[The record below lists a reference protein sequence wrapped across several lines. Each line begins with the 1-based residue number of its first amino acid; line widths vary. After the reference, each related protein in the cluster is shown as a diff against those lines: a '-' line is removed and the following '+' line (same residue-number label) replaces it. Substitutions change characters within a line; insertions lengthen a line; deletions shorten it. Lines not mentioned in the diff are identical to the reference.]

1 MRVMRGGCWRAVV
14 VSSFVMASVM
24 NVPSV
29 RAQIAPASLR
39 PDTIRGLAYDSLAFR
54 PMAGALITADPGGE
68 TAASDS
74 LGRFTIYSAQRVMR
88 LVAFHERADRLGL
101 GELIA
106 MRPAGDGPW
115 IRPIVATP
123 GMNTAWGRLCLG
135 KRRPA
140 NGMGGILFGTTTAAD
155 GSTRVAGV
163 GLVLQWQTA
172 KSLLDVTPKFET
184 MTARSDSLGN
194 YIFCGVQEFGP
205 AALVAS
211 SSQYRSDNVLVGAD
225 AASLRRVDL
234 MLGATAGP
242 ASTATVQGRVV
253 DESGASV
260 PAATV
265 TFGGY
270 ATEIMSG
277 PNGRF
282 TIANVPTGSRMVSAR
297 KIGYVSVAKQLDVF
311 EKGVTKLEVVVEKG
325 TLVEQV
331 TIRSTRIKSRDA
343 TELDERRSSGLGRF
357 VDSTHFAKYD
367 RTRQALDL
375 LPGIRTQVGR
385 VPNDFV
391 IRGRGDCMAS
401 LWVNAVREP
410 NTPDNMIARLPKDE
424 IAALEIFN
432 NEMQAPARF
441 QTAGNQCAVVV
452 LWTKQHINA
461 RR

>member
-1 MRVMRGGCWRAVV
+1 MRGGFWQAVT
-14 VSSFVMASVM
+14 VSSFVLAGLGSVS
-24 NVPSV
+24 SV
-29 RAQIAPASLR
+29 GAQIAPVSQR

-54 PMAGALITADPGGE
+54 PMAGALITAEPGGE
-68 TAASDS
+68 SAASDS

-101 GELIA
+101 GELVA
-106 MRPAGDGPW
+106 TRPAGDGPW
-115 IRPIVATP
+115 ERPIVATP
-123 GMNTAWGRLCLG
+123 GMNTAWAQLCVG
-135 KRRPA
+135 QRRPA
-140 NGMGGILFGTTTAAD
+140 NGMGGVLFGSTTAAD
-155 GSTRVAGV
+155 GTTRIAGV
-163 GLVLQWQTA
+163 GLVLQWQA
-172 KSLLDVTPKFET
+172 VKSLLDPTPKIET
-184 MTARSDSLGN
+184 MTVRSDSLGT

-211 SSQYRSDNVLVGAD
+211 SSQFRTDNILVDAD

-234 MLGATAGP
+234 ILGATEGP
-242 ASTATVQGRVV
+242 TSSATVQGRVV
-253 DESGASV
+253 DENGASV

-265 TFGGY
+265 TFGGFT
-270 ATEIMSG
+270 TEIMSG

-297 KIGYVSVAKQLDVF
+297 KIGYVTVAKQLDVL
-311 EKGVTKLEVVVEKG
+311 EKGVTGLEVLAEKG

-331 TIRSTRIKSRDA
+331 VIRSTRLKSRDA
-343 TELDERRSSGLGRF
+343 TELDERKASGLGRF

-385 VPNDFV
+385 VPGDFV
-391 IRGRGDCMAS
+391 IRGRSDCMAS
-401 LWVNAVREP
+401 LWVNGVREP

-424 IAALEIFN
+424 IAAVEIFN

-461 RR
+461 KR

>member
-1 MRVMRGGCWRAVV
+1 MRCGCWQWVTG
-14 VSSFVMASVM
+14 SLFVMAGLVT
-24 NVPSV
+24 VPLTG
-29 RAQIAPASLR
+29 AQRSPASQR

-54 PMAGALITADPGGE
+54 PMAGALITAEPGGA

-74 LGRFTIYSAQRVMR
+74 LGRFTIYSTERVSR

-101 GELIA
+101 GELVA
-106 MRPAGDGPW
+106 FRPDGDGPW
-115 IRPIVATP
+115 LRPIVATP
-123 GMNTAWGRLCLG
+123 GMNTAWARLCVG
-135 KRRPA
+135 QRRPA
-140 NGMGGILFGTTTAAD
+140 NGMGGILFGSTTAAD
-155 GSTRVAGV
+155 GTTRVAGV
-163 GLVLQWQTA
+163 GLVLQWQA
-172 KSLLDVTPKFET
+172 VKSLLETTPKFET
-184 MTARSDSLGN
+184 MTVRSDSLGN

-211 SSQYRSDNVLVGAD
+211 SSQYRTDNVLVDAD

-234 MLGATAGP
+234 VLGATAGP
-242 ASTATVQGRVV
+242 TSAGTVQGRVV
-253 DESGASV
+253 DETGASV

-265 TFGGY
+265 TFGGF

-297 KIGYVSVAKQLDVF
+297 KIGYVTVAKQLDVL
-311 EKGVTKLEVVVEKG
+311 EKGVTGLEVVVEKG
-325 TLVEQV
+325 TIVEQV
-331 TIRSTRIKSRDA
+331 NIRSTRIKSRDA
-343 TELDERRSSGLGRF
+343 TELDERKSSRLGRF

-391 IRGRGDCMAS
+391 IRGRGDCLAS

-410 NTPDNMIARLPKDE
+410 NTSDNMIARLPKDE

-461 RR
+461 KR

>member
-1 MRVMRGGCWRAVV
+1 MRGGFWQAVTVSSCVMAGLVV
-14 VSSFVMASVM
+14 V
-24 NVPSV
+24 PSIG
-29 RAQIAPASLR
+29 AQISPLSQR

-54 PMAGALITADPGGE
+54 PMGGALITAEPGGE

-106 MRPAGDGPW
+106 TRPAGDGPW
-115 IRPIVATP
+115 ERPIVATP
-123 GMNTAWGRLCLG
+123 GMNTAWARLCTG
-135 KRRPA
+135 QRRPS
-140 NGMGGILFGTTTAAD
+140 NGMGGILFGSTTAAD
-155 GSTRVAGV
+155 GTTRVAGV
-163 GLVLQWQTA
+163 GLVLQWQA
-172 KSLLDVTPKFET
+172 VKSILDTTPKFET
-184 MTARSDSLGN
+184 MTVRSDSLGSF
-194 YIFCGVQEFGP
+194 IFCGVQEFGP

-211 SSQYRSDNVLVGAD
+211 SSQYRTDNVLVEAD

-234 MLGATAGP
+234 ILGATTGP
-242 ASTATVQGRVV
+242 TSAATVQGRVV
-253 DESGASV
+253 DENGASV
-260 PAATV
+260 PAAMV
-265 TFGGY
+265 MFGGFK
-270 ATEIMSG
+270 TEIMSG

-282 TIANVPTGSRMVSAR
+282 TINNVPTGSRMVSAR
-297 KIGYVSVAKQLDVF
+297 KIGFVTGAKQLDVL
-311 EKGVTKLEVVVEKG
+311 ESGVTGLEVLVEKG

-331 TIRSTRIKSRDA
+331 NVRATRIKSRDA
-343 TELDERRSSGLGRF
+343 TELDERKGSGLGRF
-357 VDSTHFAKYD
+357 VDSTHFVKYAEV
-367 RTRQALDL
+367 RQALDL

-385 VPNDFV
+385 VPGDFV
-391 IRGRGDCMAS
+391 IRGRSNCMAS

-410 NTPDNMIARLPKDE
+410 NTPDNLIARLPKSE

-452 LWTKQHINA
+452 VWTKQHINA

>member
-1 MRVMRGGCWRAVV
+1 MIRGGFWQSVT
-14 VSSFVMASVM
+14 VSSFVLAGLWVG
-24 NVPSV
+24 PSV
-29 RAQIAPASLR
+29 SAQIAPGSQR

-54 PMAGALITADPGGE
+54 PMAGALITAEPGGE
-68 TAASDS
+68 SAASDS

-106 MRPAGDGPW
+106 TRPAGDGAW
-115 IRPIVATP
+115 ERPIVATP
-123 GMNTAWGRLCLG
+123 GMNTAWTRLCLG
-135 KRRPA
+135 QRRPA
-140 NGMGGILFGTTTAAD
+140 NGMGGILFGSTMAAD
-155 GSTRVAGV
+155 ATTRVAGV
-163 GLVLQWQTA
+163 GLVLQWQA
-172 KSLLDVTPKFET
+172 VKSLLDTTPTFET
-184 MTARSDSLGN
+184 MTVRSDSLGS

-211 SSQYRSDNVLVGAD
+211 SSQFRTDNVLVGAD

-234 MLGATAGP
+234 LLGATAGP

-253 DESGASV
+253 DENGASV

-265 TFGGY
+265 TFGGFK
-270 ATEIMSG
+270 TEILSG

-282 TIANVPTGSRMVSAR
+282 TISDVPTGSRMVSAR
-297 KIGYVSVAKQLDVF
+297 KIGYVTVAKQLDVL
-311 EKGVTKLEVVVEKG
+311 ERGVTGLEVLVEKG

-343 TELDERRSSGLGRF
+343 TELDERKVSGLGRF

-385 VPNDFV
+385 APGDFV

-410 NTPDNMIARLPKDE
+410 NTPDNLIARLPKDE
-424 IAALEIFN
+424 IAAVEIFN

-452 LWTKQHINA
+452 LWTKQHISA

>member
-1 MRVMRGGCWRAVV
+1 MRCGCWQWVTG
-14 VSSFVMASVM
+14 SLFVMAGLVT
-24 NVPSV
+24 VPLTG
-29 RAQIAPASLR
+29 AQRSPASQR

-54 PMAGALITADPGGE
+54 PMAGALITAEPGGA

-74 LGRFTIYSAQRVMR
+74 LGRFTIYSTERVSR

-101 GELIA
+101 GELVA
-106 MRPAGDGPW
+106 FRPDGDGPW
-115 IRPIVATP
+115 LRPIVATP
-123 GMNTAWGRLCLG
+123 GMNTAWARLCVG
-135 KRRPA
+135 QRRPA
-140 NGMGGILFGTTTAAD
+140 NGMGGILFGSTTAAD
-155 GSTRVAGV
+155 GTTRVAGV
-163 GLVLQWQTA
+163 GLVLQWQA
-172 KSLLDVTPKFET
+172 VKSLLETTPKFET
-184 MTARSDSLGN
+184 MTVRSDSLGN

-211 SSQYRSDNVLVGAD
+211 SSQYRTDNVLVDAD

-234 MLGATAGP
+234 VLGATAGP
-242 ASTATVQGRVV
+242 TSAGTVQGRVV
-253 DESGASV
+253 DEKGASV

-265 TFGGY
+265 TFGGF

-297 KIGYVSVAKQLDVF
+297 KIGYVTVAKQLDVL
-311 EKGVTKLEVVVEKG
+311 EKGVTGLEVVVEKG
-325 TLVEQV
+325 TIVEQV
-331 TIRSTRIKSRDA
+331 NIRSTRIKSRDA
-343 TELDERRSSGLGRF
+343 TELDERKSSRLGRF

-391 IRGRGDCMAS
+391 IRGRGDCLAS

-461 RR
+461 KR

>member
-1 MRVMRGGCWRAVV
+1 MRVMRAARH
-14 VSSFVMASVM
+14 SILLASVL
-24 NVPSV
+24 VSLEASATAG
-29 RAQIAPASLR
+29 AQLSPASQR
-39 PDTIRGLAYDSLAFR
+39 PDTLRGLAYDSLAFR
-54 PMAGALITADPGGE
+54 PMAGALITAEPGGA
-68 TAASDS
+68 TAVSDS
-74 LGRFTIYSAQRVMR
+74 LGRFTIYSPVRVSR

-101 GELIA
+101 GDLIA
-106 MRPAGDGPW
+106 VRPDGEGAW
-115 IRPIVATP
+115 ERPIVATP
-123 GMNTAWGRLCLG
+123 GMNTAWARLCVAR
-135 KRRPA
+135 RRPA
-140 NGMGGILFGTTTAAD
+140 NGMGGILFGSTTAAD
-155 GSTRVAGV
+155 GGTRVAGV
-163 GLVLQWQTA
+163 GLVLQWQA
-172 KSLLDVTPKFET
+172 VKSLLDSTPKFES
-184 MTARSDSLGN
+184 MTVRSDSLGN

-211 SSQYRSDNVLVGAD
+211 SSQYRSDNVLVDAD

-234 MLGATAGP
+234 ILGATGGP
-242 ASTATVQGRVV
+242 TATATVQGRVV
-253 DESGASV
+253 DEKGASV
-260 PAATV
+260 PAAMV
-265 TFGGY
+265 TFGGF

-282 TIANVPTGSRMVSAR
+282 TINNVPTGSRMVSAR
-297 KIGYVSVAKQLDVF
+297 KIGYVTVPKQLDVF
-311 EKGVTKLEVVVEKG
+311 EKGVTGLEVVVEKG

-331 TIRSTRIKSRDA
+331 NIRSTRIKSRDA
-343 TELDERRSSGLGRF
+343 TELDERKTSGLGRF

-410 NTPDNMIARLPKDE
+410 NTPDNLIARLPKDE
-424 IAALEIFN
+424 IAAVEIFN

-461 RR
+461 KR

>member
-1 MRVMRGGCWRAVV
+1 MKRCACWQAVTLLTVV
-14 VSSFVMASVM
+14 VAGLVVVPASE
-24 NVPSV
+24 
-29 RAQIAPASLR
+29 AQIAPRSQR

-54 PMAGALITADPGGE
+54 PMAGALITAEPGGE
-68 TAASDS
+68 SAASDS

-101 GELIA
+101 GELSA
-106 MRPAGDGPW
+106 TRPEGDGPW
-115 IRPIVATP
+115 ERPIVATP
-123 GMNTAWGRLCLG
+123 GVNTVWARLCVG
-135 KRRPA
+135 QRRPA
-140 NGMGGILFGTTTAAD
+140 NGMGGMLFGSTTAAD
-155 GSTRVAGV
+155 GVTRVAGV
-163 GLVLQWQTA
+163 GLVVQWQA
-172 KSLLDVTPKFET
+172 VKSLLDSTPKFET
-184 MTARSDSLGN
+184 MTVRSDSLGN
-194 YIFCGVQEFGP
+194 YLFCGVQEFGP

-211 SSQYRSDNVLVGAD
+211 SSQYRSDNVLVDAD

-234 MLGATAGP
+234 ILGATAGP
-242 ASTATVQGRVV
+242 AATATVQGRVV
-253 DESGASV
+253 DENGASV

-265 TFGGY
+265 TFGGF

-282 TIANVPTGSRMVSAR
+282 TINNVPTGSRMVSAR
-297 KIGYVSVAKQLDVF
+297 KIGYVTVAKQLDVLQ
-311 EKGVTKLEVVVEKG
+311 KGVTGLEVLLEKG

-331 TIRSTRIKSRDA
+331 NVRATRIKSRDA
-343 TELDERRSSGLGRF
+343 TELDERRVSGLGRF

-385 VPNDFV
+385 SPGDFV

-401 LWVNAVREP
+401 LWVNGVREP
-410 NTPDNMIARLPKDE
+410 NIPDNMIARLPKDE

-461 RR
+461 KR

>member
-1 MRVMRGGCWRAVV
+1 MRRGFRLAMWG
-14 VSSFVMASVM
+14 
-24 NVPSV
+24 
-29 RAQIAPASLR
+29 ASLMVTGLLVVPGVQAQVAPVSQR

-54 PMAGALITADPGGE
+54 PMAGALITAEPGGE
-68 TAASDS
+68 SAASDS
-74 LGRFTIYSAQRVMR
+74 LGRFTIYSRMRVMR

-101 GELIA
+101 GELTA
-106 MRPAGDGPW
+106 TRPAADGPW
-115 IRPIVATP
+115 DRPIIATP
-123 GMNTAWGRLCLG
+123 GMNTAWARLCVG
-135 KRRPA
+135 QRRPA
-140 NGMGGILFGTTTAAD
+140 NGMGGILFGSTTAAD
-155 GSTRVAGV
+155 GTTRVAGV
-163 GLVLQWQTA
+163 GLVLQWQA
-172 KSLLDVTPKFET
+172 VKSLLDSTPKFES
-184 MTARSDSLGN
+184 MTVRSDSLGN
-194 YIFCGVQEFGP
+194 YLFCGVQEFGP

-211 SSQYRSDNVLVGAD
+211 SSQYRTDNVLVDAD

-234 MLGATAGP
+234 ILGATGGP
-242 ASTATVQGRVV
+242 TATATVQGRVV
-253 DESGASV
+253 DEKGASV

-265 TFGGY
+265 TFGGF
-270 ATEIMSG
+270 ATEILSG

-282 TIANVPTGSRMVSAR
+282 TINNVPTGSRMVSAR
-297 KIGYVSVAKQLDVF
+297 KIGYVTVAKQLDVLD
-311 EKGVTKLEVVVEKG
+311 KGVTSLEVLLEKG

-331 TIRSTRIKSRDA
+331 NVRSTRIKSRDA
-343 TELDERRSSGLGRF
+343 TELDERKSSGLGRF

-385 VPNDFV
+385 SPGDFI
-391 IRGRGDCMAS
+391 IRGRGDCLAS

-461 RR
+461 KR